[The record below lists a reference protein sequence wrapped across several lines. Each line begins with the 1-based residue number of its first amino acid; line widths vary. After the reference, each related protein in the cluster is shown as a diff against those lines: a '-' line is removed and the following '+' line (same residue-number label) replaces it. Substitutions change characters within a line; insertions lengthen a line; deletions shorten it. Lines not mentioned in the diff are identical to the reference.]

1 MGVGKGKPSS
11 ELANAKNQSVHKNES
26 GSEAD
31 ENLSSDNVL
40 PKFLPRHMAPDV
52 NVPARKQLLCAKSLP
67 ANSSIKVCSGTIG
80 IYLGDLTKQAVDAI
94 VVASTSDALRK
105 NVLQEAGSAVSTQ
118 YDSGESSKTQ
128 KSIQTNGGNL
138 SCRRIYFIPCEN
150 LSKTADKWVFR
161 KFVSEAIA
169 MAINDQ
175 INNIKSIAF
184 PAIGCGLL
192 DCDVNFVAKTLIA
205 AVAYELRRQASLQ
218 LFVYFIIQQ
227 DRQNVFEAFQN
238 QLQTEKPRA
247 AAHVRDVAPK
257 IVAPPN
263 RKPHPSDSNPF
274 EVKKI
279 LLHPATKEYEDVVER
294 FQLTMTSTFYKEIVR
309 IEHIWN
315 RRWYQQYR
323 IHHGEFHKRLSND
336 TETWLFHGCS
346 ETAANNI
353 IKECFNRSYAGI
365 HGTSYGKGVYFSAN
379 ASYSHT
385 YATPNSKGE
394 RRMFLVQVLVGK
406 TIEGNA
412 SMKTCPPG
420 FDTTTNGSHIYVT
433 YHDSQAFGK
442 YLITYK

>member
-1 MGVGKGKPSS
+1 MGAGNDKPPISS
-11 ELANAKNQSVHKNES
+11 E
-26 GSEAD
+26 
-31 ENLSSDNVL
+31 NVL
-40 PKFLPRHMAPDV
+40 PKFLPRQQTPDV
-52 NVPARKQLLCAKSLP
+52 NVPAGKKLLCAKSLP
-67 ANSSIKVCSGTIG
+67 ANSSIKICSGTIG
-80 IYLGDLTKQAVDAI
+80 ICLGDLTKQAVDAI
-94 VVASTSDALRK
+94 VVASTSDVLTK

-118 YDSGESSKTQ
+118 YDTETSSKTQ
-128 KSIQTNGGNL
+128 NSIQTNGGNL

-169 MAINDQ
+169 MAVNDQ

-192 DCDVNFVAKTLIA
+192 GCDVNFVAKALIA
-205 AVAYELRRQASLQ
+205 AVAYELKRQASLQ

-238 QLQTEKPRA
+238 QLQTEKPWA
-247 AAHVRDVAPK
+247 AAHVRDVVPK
-257 IVAPPN
+257 IVAQLN
-263 RKPHPSDSNPF
+263 RTPHPSDSNPF
-274 EVKKI
+274 EVRR
-279 LLHPATKEYEDVVER
+279 LLVPPATIEYEDVVQR
-294 FQLTMTSTFYKEIVR
+294 FQLTMSSILYKEIVR

-323 IHHGEFHKRLSND
+323 IHHGEFHKRLSNN

-353 IKECFNRSYAGI
+353 INECFNRSYAGM
-365 HGTSYGKGVYFSAN
+365 HGTLYGMGVYFSSN
-379 ASYSHT
+379 ASFSHT

-394 RRMFLVQVLVGK
+394 RCMFLVLVLVGK
-406 TIEGNA
+406 TTTGNS
-412 SMKTCPPG
+412 SMKICPPG
-420 FDTTTNGSHIYVT
+420 FDTTTDGSHIYVT